1 MPIEIFAYCTH
12 RDPPEP
18 EFPHEPVFVR
28 NESTPGFVEHLMKL
42 VQDLFESG
50 EGQISQTLYAVCR
63 HLQRTSMLVAF
74 KVDGE
79 HIEAI
84 APWAWQSNA
93 ILFLPDR
100 TIRDPNGA
108 VLHDP
113 SAEQPDPN
121 AQLPFLPDARQRKAQ
136 SEIELRNR
144 LIDTPEALPPVIS
157 EFEVTL
163 RSADEVVWRMLALFV
178 VAVRAE
184 SLSSGK
190 PIPITALREKS
201 PLAFQALSPW
211 ETAFLENASPPES
224 DVSAAGWRYEALA
237 TLQWSLGMHATLPFP
252 DAICDV
258 PEVARQMIAMPA
270 RQMIESATLRPTG
283 EILDALDLNFRL
295 LWAARDAATR
305 QTEPPAGLEG
315 GVIAERQHAF
325 NWLTFFENAEWD
337 EVDIP
342 SS

>member
-12 RDPPEP
+12 REPPRP

-28 NESTPGFVEHLMKL
+28 DYSTQGFVEHLMGRVKE
-42 VQDLFESG
+42 LFETADG
-50 EGQISQTLYAVCR
+50 GQISQTIYAVCR
-63 HLQRTSMLVAF
+63 HLQRTNVLVAL

-100 TIRDPNGA
+100 SIRDPNGA
-108 VLHDP
+108 VLYDP
-113 SAEQPDPN
+113 ATTECDTN

-144 LIDTPEALPPVIS
+144 LIDTPDSLPPVIS
-157 EFEVTL
+157 EAEVTM
-163 RSADEVVWRMLALFV
+163 RTADDVVWRMLALFV

-190 PIPITALREKS
+190 PIPIDALREKS
-201 PLAFQALSPW
+201 PLAFQALTPW
-211 ETAFLENASPPES
+211 ETNFLETESPLEA

-237 TLQWSLGMHATLPFP
+237 ALQWTLGMQSTLPFP

-258 PEVARQMIAMPA
+258 PETARQMIAIPA
-270 RQMIESATLRPTG
+270 REMIETASLRPTG
-283 EILDALDLNFRL
+283 EILDALDFNYRL
-295 LWAARDAATR
+295 LWAARDAAMR
-305 QTEPPAGLEG
+305 QSEPPAGIEG
-315 GVIAERQHAF
+315 GVITERQHAL
-325 NWLTFFENAEWD
+325 NWLTFFENADWD
-337 EVDIP
+337 DVDIP
-342 SS
+342 S

>member
-1 MPIEIFAYCTH
+1 MPVEIFAYCTH

-18 EFPHEPVFVR
+18 QFPHEPVFVR
-28 NESTPGFVEHLMKL
+28 DESTPGFVEHLMGL
-42 VQDLFESG
+42 VQDLFES
-50 EGQISQTLYAVCR
+50 QQDQFSQTVYAICR
-63 HLQRTSMLVAF
+63 HLQRTNMLVAM

-84 APWAWQSNA
+84 APWAWQANA

-100 TIRDPNGA
+100 SIRDPNGA
-108 VLHDP
+108 VLYDP
-113 SAEQPDPN
+113 AAVQPDPN

-136 SEIELRNR
+136 AEIELRNR
-144 LIDTPEALPPVIS
+144 LIDTPEALPPVVS

-190 PIPITALREKS
+190 PIPVAALREKS
-201 PLAFQALSPW
+201 PLAFQSLTSW
-211 ETAFLENASPPES
+211 ETTFLENESPPEA

-237 TLQWSLGMHATLPFP
+237 LLQWSLGMHSELAFP

-270 RQMIESATLRPTG
+270 RQMIESAALRPTG
-283 EILDALDLNFRL
+283 EILDALDMNFRL

-305 QTEPPAGLEG
+305 QTEPPAGIEG
-315 GVIAERQHAF
+315 GVIAERQHAL
-325 NWLTFFENAEWD
+325 NWLTRFENAEWD

-342 SS
+342 S